1 MAQRTR
7 GLAALAVACGLVAG
21 GVALARGPMNMG
33 PPIFGQTG
41 NYGNDFIY
49 SREEAAPPPVRER
62 RAPRKRA
69 NAFGSGQAVCVRLC
83 DGFFFPTNSVS
94 GGEAACAAQCPDA
107 PTALYTMPNDK
118 IEDAISSTG
127 APYSKLPVAKRYQT
141 SFESTC
147 TCRRQATASRAE
159 ELLHDATLR
168 RGDVVMT
175 AQGFRVYVGDAYGP
189 SGPGDFVALSQARS
203 LPKAERAQLVAM
215 ERSAAGSPLRSAPAE
230 IARRPKG
237 KVTVEDGT
245 RASRR

>member
-1 MAQRTR
+1 
-7 GLAALAVACGLVAG
+7 
-21 GVALARGPMNMG
+21 MNMA

-41 NYGNDFIY
+41 GYGQSGGFGGGFFY

-62 RAPRKRA
+62 REPRKRA
-69 NAFGSGQAVCVRLC
+69 NAFGVGQAVCVRLC

-94 GGEAACAAQCPDA
+94 GGDAACAAQCPDA
-107 PTALYTMPNDK
+107 PTALYTMPTDN
-118 IEDAISSTG
+118 IADAISSDGQLYT
-127 APYSKLPVAKRYQT
+127 KLPVAKRYQT

-147 TCRRQATASRAE
+147 TCHRDVTASRTE

-189 SGPGDFVALSQARS
+189 SGPQDFVDLSKARS
-203 LPKAERAQLVAM
+203 LSRAERAQLVSM
-215 ERSAAGSPLRSAPAE
+215 ERSSAGSPVRSGPEE